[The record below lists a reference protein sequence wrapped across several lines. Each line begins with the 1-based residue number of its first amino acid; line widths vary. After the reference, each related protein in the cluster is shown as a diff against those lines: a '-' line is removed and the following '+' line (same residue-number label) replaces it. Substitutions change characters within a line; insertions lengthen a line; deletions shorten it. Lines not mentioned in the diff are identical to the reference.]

1 MSHSPDSEKSRL
13 GGLALAALG
22 VVYGDI
28 GTSPLY
34 ALKEVFG
41 SPHHPVPIT
50 PENVLGILS
59 LVFWAL
65 MAVVSGKYV
74 SFITRADNLGEGGI
88 MALMALALR
97 QQKPGSIGRNVIVIL
112 GLFGAALFYGD
123 GVITPAISVLSA
135 VEGLGIVTPALER
148 FVIPLALVVLVA
160 LFVIQRHGTASVGR
174 LFGPVMMLWFAT
186 LAVLGLANIVAA
198 PGVLRAL
205 NPGWA
210 MQFFVANPGLGFLSL
225 GAVVLVLTG
234 GEALYA
240 DMGHFGRRPIQIAW
254 FGMVLPALLINYFG
268 QGALL
273 LTNPAGVTNPFYLL
287 APGWALYP
295 LVILATMATVIA
307 SQAVISGAFSLTL
320 QAMHLGYLPRFQVRH
335 TSESEMG
342 QIYLPAINWL
352 LLAAVIAL
360 VLGFKSSSNIA
371 AAYGIAVTGTMLITN
386 LLVFV
391 VARELWGWKLV
402 PTLLCITPFVV
413 IDFAFFSANSI
424 KILAGGWFPLAFGL
438 GVFVLMATWKRGRE
452 LLHAKLGQDAIDLAP
467 FIASLAL
474 GGATRVPGT
483 AVFMTGRPQGVPR
496 AMLHSLK
503 HYKVLHERMVIVTIR
518 IFDVPHVPEIDRV
531 EVADLGESFWQVTV
545 QYGFKDEPD
554 LPAALAL
561 CAHFGLEFEMMD
573 TSFFLGRE
581 TLIPRRSREMA
592 YWRVLLFALMFRN
605 ASSLT
610 AFFKIPSNRVVELG
624 SQVIL

>member
-273 LTNPAGVTNPFYLL
+273 LTNPASVANPFYLL
-287 APGWALYP
+287 APAWALYP

-320 QAMHLGYLPRFQVRH
+320 QAMQLGYLPRFQVRH

-554 LPAALAL
+554 LPAALSL